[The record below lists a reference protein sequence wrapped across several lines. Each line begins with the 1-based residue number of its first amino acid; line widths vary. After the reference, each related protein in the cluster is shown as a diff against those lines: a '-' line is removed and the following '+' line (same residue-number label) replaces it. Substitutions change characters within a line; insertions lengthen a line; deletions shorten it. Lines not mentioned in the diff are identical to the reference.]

1 MVIKKKRS
9 IIWDDEAKLYF
20 IQAIQYI
27 KQESPQSAVTVKW
40 AIMEH
45 VGALK
50 DDAGIYEADR
60 FKIDND
66 GSYRAVTVYSYR
78 ITYKVTPTQILILR
92 VRHTS
97 QDPIIY

>member
-9 IIWDDEAKLYF
+9 IQWDDEAKLYF
-20 IQAIQYI
+20 KQAIQYI
-27 KQESPQSAVTVKW
+27 KQESPQGATTVKR
-40 AIMEH
+40 AIIEH
-45 VGALK
+45 VAVLK

-78 ITYKVTPTQILILR
+78 ITYKITPTHIRILR

-97 QDPIIY
+97 QDPIVY

>member
-1 MVIKKKRS
+1 MVKKKKRS
-9 IIWDDEAKLYF
+9 VQWDNEAKLYF
-20 IQAIQYI
+20 KQVIQYI
-27 KQESPQSAVTVKW
+27 RQESPQGAATVKM
-40 AIMEH
+40 AILEQ
-45 VGALK
+45 VAVLK
-50 DDAGIYEADR
+50 DDAGIYETDR

-78 ITYKVTPTQILILR
+78 ITYKVTPSQILILR